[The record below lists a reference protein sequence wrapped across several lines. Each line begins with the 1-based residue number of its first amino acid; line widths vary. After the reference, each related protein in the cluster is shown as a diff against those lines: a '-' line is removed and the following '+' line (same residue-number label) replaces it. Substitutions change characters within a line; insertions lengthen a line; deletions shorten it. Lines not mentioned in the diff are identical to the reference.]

1 LVYKADGT
9 VIDFNSVYFNNC
21 L

>member
-1 LVYKADGT
+1 MT
-9 VIDFNSVYFNNC
+9 DFNSVYFVD